1 VRTRPRQSWRVV
13 CFEVEVATGTVPW
26 SCDDVSADAVC
37 VVAASIATAT
47 ISAFR
52 RI

>member
-1 VRTRPRQSWRVV
+1 
-13 CFEVEVATGTVPW
+13 VPW
-26 SCDDVSADAVC
+26 SCADDISADAVC
-37 VVAASIATAT
+37 AVAASIRAAT